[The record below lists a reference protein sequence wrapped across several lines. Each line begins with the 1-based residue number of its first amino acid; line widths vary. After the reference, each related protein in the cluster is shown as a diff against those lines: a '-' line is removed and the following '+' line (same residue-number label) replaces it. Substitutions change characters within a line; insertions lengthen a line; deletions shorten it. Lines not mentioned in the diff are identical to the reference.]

1 MTSNEIKA
9 LAART
14 SETTSLSLDR
24 LRNLVRTARECVKS
38 HGYNREEAAYEMGCV
53 AGFEDNSQCCSAVQR
68 LMLAAM

>member
-9 LAART
+9 LAAQT
-14 SETTSLSLDR
+14 SEITGCSLED
-24 LRNLVRTARECVKS
+24 LRSLVRMARECVAK

-53 AGFEDNSQCCSAVQR
+53 AGFEDDSRCCSAVKR